1 MRAVTR
7 SVLLLTA
14 LALPVA
20 SEAAWFRGNTHAH
33 TLNSDG
39 NATPDAVVRWYR
51 EHGYQFIVLTDHD
64 FLTDAAPLQ
73 ALFGAEGQFL
83 VVPGEEVTQM
93 LADADPAHPGG
104 KRAAHVTAINIS
116 HVVIPAGEG
125 SGVMGRTAPRGTSI
139 AQTYADNLALIR
151 EAGGIAQVNHPN
163 FLFSVGVEDMAQLP
177 DGTLFEVWNGHPL
190 INNLGGV
197 DDSGH
202 TALSTEALWDEL
214 LSRGKRVWAV
224 ASDDSHDYQDVSNP
238 DSPAPGHGWITVRA
252 DRLTPDALVSSL
264 QRGDFYASTG
274 VSLENY
280 STGAQEIA
288 IDILAS
294 ARYGSRLVPTDSR
307 YLTRFIGK
315 GGRVLAEVPGR
326 RPRYAIRGDEGYVRA
341 VIVDSNGRR
350 AWTQPFFLK

>member
-1 MRAVTR
+1 
-7 SVLLLTA
+7 
-14 LALPVA
+14 
-20 SEAAWFRGNTHAH
+20 
-33 TLNSDG
+33 
-39 NATPDAVVRWYR
+39 
-51 EHGYQFIVLTDHD
+51 
-64 FLTDAAPLQ
+64 
-73 ALFGAEGQFL
+73 
-83 VVPGEEVTQM
+83 
-93 LADADPAHPGG
+93 
-104 KRAAHVTAINIS
+104 
-116 HVVIPAGEG
+116 
-125 SGVMGRTAPRGTSI
+125 MGRTAPRGTSI
-139 AQTYADNLALIR
+139 AQTYAANLSLIR

-163 FLFSVGVEDMAQLP
+163 FLWSIGVEDMAQLR
-177 DGTLFEVWNGHPL
+177 DGTLFELWNGHPL

-202 TALSTEALWDEL
+202 EALSTEALWDAL
-214 LSRGKRVWAV
+214 LSRGKRLWAV

-238 DSPAPGHGWITVRA
+238 DSPGPGHGWVMVRA

-280 STGAQEIA
+280 SAGEREIA

-294 ARYGSRLVPTDSR
+294 ARYGNRLVPTDSR

-315 GGRVLAEVPGR
+315 GGRVLAEVAGR